1 MLTGKPLPNP
11 IHTPERKKQH
21 IMSDI
26 HTASVILLDGMHFEG
41 SPDDKFTIQ
50 LDSKRQFGGQ
60 GLGSSPQTL
69 MLVSLAGCTAMDV
82 VSILRKKRQQLTG
95 LEVRVKA
102 ERADEHPKVYTHI
115 WVTYLVTGQEI
126 DPAAVTRAIELS
138 MTKYCPVAGLL
149 KQVVPIETDFEIAE
163 G

>member
-1 MLTGKPLPNP
+1 
-11 IHTPERKKQH
+11 
-21 IMSDI
+21 MSNV
-26 HTASVILLDGMHFEG
+26 HTASVTLQDGMHFVG
-41 SPDDKFTIQ
+41 SPGDNFTIH
-50 LDSKRQFGGQ
+50 LDSKKQFGGQ
-60 GLGSSPQTL
+60 GLGSRPQAL